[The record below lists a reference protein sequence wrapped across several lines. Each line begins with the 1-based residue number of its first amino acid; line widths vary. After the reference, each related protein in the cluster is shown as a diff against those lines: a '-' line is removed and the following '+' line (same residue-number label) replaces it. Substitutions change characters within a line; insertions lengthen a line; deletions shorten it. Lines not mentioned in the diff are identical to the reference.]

1 MPHARKVIGIG
12 YAVVLGVL
20 LLTSLPFRV
29 AAMWPE
35 LHRNR
40 EVIAPLVHLVAFS
53 GLGWIVLKSRGTKAR
68 WAIAAGLVAAAAGA
82 EILQGLVPHRVADPV
97 DCLWNLAGISLSAAL
112 TWPRNGRETGRED
125 TIPMAPSMDGA
136 QLASERPRRKAA

>member
-1 MPHARKVIGIG
+1 MPRASKAIGIG
-12 YAVVLGVL
+12 YTVVLGVL
-20 LLTSLPFRV
+20 LLTDLPFRV

-35 LHRNR
+35 LLRNR

-53 GLGWIVLKSRGTKAR
+53 GLGWIMLKSRGTKAR
-68 WAIAAGLVAAAAGA
+68 WAIAAGLVAAAAGT
-82 EILQGLVPHRVADPV
+82 EILQGLVPHRVADPT
-97 DCLWNLAGISLSAAL
+97 DFLWNVGGIALAAAL
-112 TWPRNGRETGRED
+112 TWPRNGRETGRKD